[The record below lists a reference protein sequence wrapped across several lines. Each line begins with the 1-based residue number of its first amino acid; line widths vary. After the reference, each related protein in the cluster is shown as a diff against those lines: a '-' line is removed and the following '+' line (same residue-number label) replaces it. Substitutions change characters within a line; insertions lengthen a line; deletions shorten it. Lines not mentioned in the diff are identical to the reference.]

1 MTKKF
6 KHKKLKNT
14 GLLYELLIRQM
25 TSDVLQGKKPTSFS
39 IIKKYFKKGSPLMEE
54 LKLYNS
60 LINSREK
67 DSNFALKLV
76 ESYVKSR
83 STINLDRLAKEKF
96 NLIKDINENF
106 EKDIFLKTQID
117 NYKLYASIFN
127 LFEYSESDNPNL
139 YLRNKLYVANYILS
153 ERNDTNSEKRDLL
166 EGLDPEMKALT
177 FKLLV
182 EKFNNKFSSLN
193 ENQKSILRHFIFN
206 SVDSVDTKKFIAEQ
220 VDYIYDNIKS
230 KISVTKDEVLK
241 IKLTEILKLLPQIKN
256 SSFITESQYLSLI
269 RYHELLNELR

>member
-1 MTKKF
+1 MSRRE
-6 KHKKLKNT
+6 LRT
-14 GLLYELLIRQM
+14 GNILLI
-25 TSDVLQGKKPTSFS
+25 DVIRYSPRADDFQSQIIEILNRLVNETPAMADISEQDRLCLPTGDGLAVDF
-39 IIKKYFKKGSPLMEE
+39 FRDPRSPIYCAMELDE
-54 LKLYNS
+54 SLRAYNS
-60 LINSREK
+60 QVNEEQRFGLRMGINQG
-67 DSNFALKLV
+67 LV
-76 ESYVKSR
+76 YV
-83 STINLDRLAKEKF
+83 
-96 NLIKDINENF
+96 IKDINENF

-230 KISVTKDEVLK
+230 KISCHNINFYLTK
-241 IKLTEILKLLPQIKN
+241 
-256 SSFITESQYLSLI
+256 SESIYPLYI
-269 RYHELLNELR
+269 FTV